1 MFSYSSKI
9 QLYFRIS
16 INWIILLIK
25 FFQSLNVDTMYFLN
39 LHFCGVFC
47 FDDRY
52 RFSNWK
58 KAQEKLSEWNIILK
72 FYHNKS
78 QLQWCFIWWL
88 YLCDKSIK
96 VSTNEKDIKTK
107 CLITFTID
115 SIMTSIVKRVK
126 QSNDIDIY
134 FLNIY

>member
-1 MFSYSSKI
+1 MTGIGFP
-9 QLYFRIS
+9 
-16 INWIILLIK
+16 
-25 FFQSLNVDTMYFLN
+25 TE
-39 LHFCGVFC
+39 
-47 FDDRY
+47 
-52 RFSNWK
+52 K
-58 KAQEKLSEWNIILK
+58 KVQEKLSEMSFLK
-72 FYHNKS
+72 LYIRIKINCNGALFDFY
-78 QLQWCFIWWL
+78 L